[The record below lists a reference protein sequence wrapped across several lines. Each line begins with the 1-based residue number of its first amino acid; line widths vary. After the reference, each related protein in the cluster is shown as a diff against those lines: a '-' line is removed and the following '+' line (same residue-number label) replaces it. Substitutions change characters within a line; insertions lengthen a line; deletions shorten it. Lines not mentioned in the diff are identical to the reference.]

1 MSFVNKPTQKM
12 KAQPFK
18 FLLELVPNPASKC
31 TPQQQLAQ
39 QDIINQIKL
48 AGADLFR
55 PNPAVGIGSELKS
68 KELWKRE
75 VKVSD
80 LAAAMD
86 NYDLVMRVNMKSED
100 CNTPSV
106 AVMATAANLRNNE
119 VISSPSGAFS
129 LVRHGNYIRG
139 VDVA

>member
-1 MSFVNKPTQKM
+1 MEP
-12 KAQPFK
+12 QPFK
-18 FLLELVPNPASKC
+18 FLLELVPNPASTSTC
-31 TPQQQLAQ
+31 SATQQLAQ

-48 AGADLFR
+48 AGKDLFR
-55 PNPAVGIGSELKS
+55 ANPVVGFGNELKS
-68 KELWKRE
+68 KELWKKE
-75 VKVSD
+75 VKISD
-80 LAAAMD
+80 IANAMD
-86 NYDLVMRVNMKSED
+86 QYDLVMRVNMKSED

-139 VDVA
+139 VDVV